1 MLSQKLI
8 FNTSNGSEFTQ
19 PNISI
24 IFKEFFNVE
33 FLPMG
38 NFTTQNA
45 LFLSKI
51 LFPIYIIK
59 AGVCLSVCLS
69 TLKCSLDGQGY
80 LQLPYDLIE
89 AEKLFFQFLTARSSK
104 RSQEQLCRQEKKS
117 FLKKCILCI
126 LSSFWTSLDM
136 LVESYQIAS

>member
-8 FNTSNGSEFTQ
+8 FNTSNGSELTQ
-19 PNISI
+19 SNILI

-38 NFTTQNA
+38 NFTAQNA

-80 LQLPYDLIE
+80 LQLPYDLMEVIKLKWRDIW
-89 AEKLFFQFLTARSSK
+89 AKKLFFSK
-104 RSQEQLCRQEKKS
+104 K
-117 FLKKCILCI
+117 
-126 LSSFWTSLDM
+126 
-136 LVESYQIAS
+136 